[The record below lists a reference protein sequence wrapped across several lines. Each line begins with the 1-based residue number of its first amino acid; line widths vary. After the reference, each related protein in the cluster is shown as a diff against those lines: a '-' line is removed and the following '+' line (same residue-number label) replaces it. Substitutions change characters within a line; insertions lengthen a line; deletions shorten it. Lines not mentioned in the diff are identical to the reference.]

1 MREILFDFFDP
12 VENVWK
18 IPKLLIRYLVFRKPA
33 FSFHILNKKQLK
45 RVIYM
50 ITLDF
55 PFELFFVVIEDHAM
69 GRTMNNSEIF
79 LRGIVGDWAEG

>member
-1 MREILFDFFDP
+1 
-12 VENVWK
+12 
-18 IPKLLIRYLVFRKPA
+18 
-33 FSFHILNKKQLK
+33 
-45 RVIYM
+45 M